1 MRTIL
6 LISPYW
12 REKHRW
18 MVSSYKLAELWQRLG
33 YRVVA
38 VCMGA
43 ETRVETVSE
52 TLTVHYRK
60 DLFLP
65 DPLNFGIAFGFTGYV
80 RKLIRQEKPDLIVC
94 NKLLFW
100 TSFSVIALRLTG
112 HKILVLTDALVGI
125 TWWPRSWWP
134 KVLAFIEAWTIGW
147 AVMLSAEKFVTF
159 FPQPE
164 KLLRRMGVWR
174 KTRVISTG
182 IDVSRY
188 SFARSSLN
196 EKPETSKLITVTYVG
211 RLESVK
217 GADDFLA
224 AVTPLKKDHPD
235 LKIQVVGWYKDGHP
249 LVAQYQNEVTFTG
262 LRDDIPAIL
271 GGTDIFVMPSYS
283 EGLSNAIMEAMASGC
298 ACVVTGV
305 GGNAF
310 LVQNGVSGFHF
321 TPGDRAELRSH
332 VRKLIDDPAK
342 RKRMGEMARK
352 RIDEHFSWDVVGNLY
367 RDLFKELMH

>member
-1 MRTIL
+1 MKTIL

-33 YRVVA
+33 YRVIA

-43 ETRVETVSE
+43 ETKVETVSD
-52 TLTVHYRK
+52 TLTVHSRK

-65 DPLNFGIAFGFTGYV
+65 DPLNFGISFGFTGYV
-80 RKLIRQEKPDLIVC
+80 RRLIRDEKPDLIVC

-100 TSFSVIALRLTG
+100 TSFCVIALRLTG
-112 HKILVLTDALVGI
+112 HKVLVLTYALVGI
-125 TWWPRSWWP
+125 TWWPRAWWP

-147 AVMLSAEKFVTF
+147 AVMLSAEKLVTF
-159 FPQPE
+159 FPQP
-164 KLLRRMGVWR
+164 KRLLRRMGVWG
-174 KTRVISTG
+174 KTRVIPTG
-182 IDVSRY
+182 IDLKNFGLRIADSGKKEV
-188 SFARSSLN
+188 
-196 EKPETSKLITVTYVG
+196 TVTYVG

-224 AVTPLKKDHPD
+224 AVTPLKKDFPG

-249 LVAQYQNEVTFTG
+249 LVSQYEKDVIFTG

-271 GGTDIFVMPSYS
+271 AETDIFVMPSYS

-305 GGNAF
+305 GGNMF
-310 LVQNGVSGFHF
+310 LVQNGISGFLF
-321 TPGDRAELRSH
+321 TPGDRAELRSQ

-342 RKRMGEMARK
+342 RRNMGEMARK
-352 RIDEHFSWDVVGNLY
+352 RIEEWFSWDIVGKQY
-367 RDLFKELMH
+367 QQLFDEMHA